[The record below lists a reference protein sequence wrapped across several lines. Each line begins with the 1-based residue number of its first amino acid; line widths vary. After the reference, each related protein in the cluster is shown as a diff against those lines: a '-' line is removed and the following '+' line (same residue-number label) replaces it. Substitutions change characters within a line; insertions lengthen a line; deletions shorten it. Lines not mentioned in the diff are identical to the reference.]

1 MEQTFMRYISP
12 LRATGHRPEAQNRLP
27 RRPQRPGGSE
37 AEAERQ
43 GDVVAR
49 DRSIVETAPGHGL
62 PGIGIHA
69 EEELVLRVVSAPSA
83 A

>member
-12 LRATGHRPEAQNRLP
+12 LLATGHRPEAQNRIP

-43 GDVVAR
+43 GDVVTR
-49 DRSIVETAPGHGL
+49 D
-62 PGIGIHA
+62 
-69 EEELVLRVVSAPSA
+69 
-83 A
+83 